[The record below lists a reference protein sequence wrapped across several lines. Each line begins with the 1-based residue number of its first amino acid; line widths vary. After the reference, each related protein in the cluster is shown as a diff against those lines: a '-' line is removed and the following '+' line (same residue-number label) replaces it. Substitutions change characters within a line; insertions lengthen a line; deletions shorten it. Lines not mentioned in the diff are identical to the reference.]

1 MNFKF
6 QISFN
11 DNDYLEFNKFHLLRS
26 PYGEKSRKSMKS
38 MLTVMLAAFALI
50 SLIFNGF
57 SLSSL
62 LYIIPLFVIWLL
74 FWLFMDKFLIST
86 VKTQLRQMK
95 KSGKLPYSQ
104 SSILEFYEKGFV
116 EITESNKTELKY
128 TAIER
133 ISIVDKKYIYIHTNS
148 IMAYIIPY
156 SVFESDEQRS
166 EFFVFLKSICQN
178 VDLYV

>member
-1 MNFKF
+1 MKF
-6 QISFN
+6 RFQLIFN
-11 DNDYLEFNKFHLLRS
+11 DNDYLEYNKFHLLRS
-26 PYGEKSRKSMKS
+26 PYGEKPRKSMKS
-38 MLTVMLAAFALI
+38 MPTVMLVGFALI

-62 LYIIPLFVIWLL
+62 LYIIPLFIIWLL
-74 FWLFMDKFLIST
+74 FWLFMDKFLIYT
-86 VKTQLRQMK
+86 VKMQIKQLEK
-95 KSGKLPYSQ
+95 NGKLPYSKA
-104 SSILEFYEKGFV
+104 SILEFYEKGLV
-116 EITESNKTELKY
+116 EITEDNKTELKY

-148 IMAYIIPY
+148 ITAYIIPY